1 MAKESGLRHEVLAKL
16 TPLHAVAIES
26 PIEPGTPDV
35 NCTAGWIELKHLNVW
50 PAGSQTVVQPRHF
63 ESEQRLWLR
72 KRCEARGHA
81 WLLLRVGRE
90 WCLVWGA
97 TAAKAVGV
105 SWPRTAFMQYY
116 PDRLYWPT
124 PPSSTDLIRA
134 LLIRK
139 WLP

>member
-1 MAKESGLRHEVLAKL
+1 MAKESGLRREVLSL
-16 TPLHAVAIES
+16 LSPLHAVAIES

-35 NCTAGWIELKHLNVW
+35 NCSAGWIELKHLNVW
-50 PAGSQTVVQPRHF
+50 PVGAQTVVQPRHF
-63 ESEQRLWLR
+63 EPEQRLWLQ
-72 KRCEARGHA
+72 KRCVVGKA

-97 TAAKAVGV
+97 TAGKHVGV
-105 SWPRTAFMQYY
+105 SWTRTAFMQYC

-124 PPSSTDLIRA
+124 PPSSSDLIKA
-134 LLIRK
+134 LVIRK